1 MCTKHVCVCENCVHM
16 SMCVCVKI
24 VLCECVCH
32 TQHKIISLS
41 RDRSITFNICF
52 CNLHTTISFLLLFF
66 YINHKSGCNTFHKLG
81 SFCNK
86 ILILYY
92 FYCGVIQKL
101 LHINMQV
108 TPYSETGQDSHK
120 LFSDLSIPA
129 SILL

>member
-1 MCTKHVCVCENCVHM
+1 MCVYENCVHM
-16 SMCVCVKI
+16 SMCVRVKI

-32 TQHKIISLS
+32 TQHKSSTLS
-41 RDRSITFNICF
+41 RDRSKTFNICF
-52 CNLHTTISFLLLFF
+52 FNLHTTISYLLLFF
-66 YINHKSGCNTFHKLG
+66 YINHKSGCNIFHKFG

-101 LHINMQV
+101 LHIIMQV

-120 LFSDLSIPA
+120 LFFCLSILT